1 MVKNFSTERNTMVT
15 RKEDTARRQSRRKY
29 EEKNKEQRKEANG
42 NFQTMIPRELYE
54 EITAYLKD
62 IGMTKVQF
70 IKEAYE
76 LIRERYG

>member
-1 MVKNFSTERNTMVT
+1 MVT

-29 EEKNKEQRKEANG
+29 EEKNKEQRKETNS

-54 EITAYLKD
+54 EISSFLKE

-70 IKEAYE
+70 IKEGYKYLKE
-76 LIRERYG
+76 KFRE

>member
-1 MVKNFSTERNTMVT
+1 MVT

-54 EITAYLKD
+54 GISSFLKEIR
-62 IGMTKVQF
+62 MTKVQF

-76 LIRERYG
+76 LIKEKHG

>member
-1 MVKNFSTERNTMVT
+1 MVKSFPKERNTMVT

-76 LIRERYG
+76 LIKERHR